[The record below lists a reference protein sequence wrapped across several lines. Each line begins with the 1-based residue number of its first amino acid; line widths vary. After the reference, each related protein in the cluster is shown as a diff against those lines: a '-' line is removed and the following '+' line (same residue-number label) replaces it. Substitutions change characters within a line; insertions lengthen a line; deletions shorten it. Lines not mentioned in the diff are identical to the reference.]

1 MRIGASVAVIT
12 PFKND
17 EVDYQALGR
26 IIEFQI
32 EKGIHSIVPCGTTG
46 ESATL
51 SLEEHEQVIEFVVE
65 KVNKRIPVITGAGSN
80 NTKEAIR
87 LTKHAK
93 KIKADAVLSITPY
106 YNKPTQQGLYEH
118 FKAISET
125 IDIPIVMYNVPGRT
139 GVNMLPETVARCA
152 ELKNIIGIKE
162 ASGDINQITE
172 IIRICPPSFQ
182 VISGDDGLTYP
193 ILCLGGKGVIS
204 VIANIVPDRVAK
216 IVNEFDKGNIL
227 ESRRIHLELI
237 PLVKVAF
244 IETNPIPIKT
254 AASLLGLCE
263 PELRLPLYKMQETN
277 KQKLISVLK
286 NLGIYN
292 S

>member
-1 MRIGASVAVIT
+1 
-12 PFKND
+12 
-17 EVDYQALGR
+17 
-26 IIEFQI
+26 
-32 EKGIHSIVPCGTTG
+32 
-46 ESATL
+46 
-51 SLEEHEQVIEFVVE
+51 
-65 KVNKRIPVITGAGSN
+65 
-80 NTKEAIR
+80 
-87 LTKHAK
+87 
-93 KIKADAVLSITPY
+93 
-106 YNKPTQQGLYEH
+106 
-118 FKAISET
+118 
-125 IDIPIVMYNVPGRT
+125 MYNVPGRT